1 MGRANKNR
9 EVLKGRLTMF
19 LVFFFCILISSTEYL
34 MEVTHEEINM
44 EQASHA
50 ESDSPSKNETYF
62 STAVDAVVPFISVII
77 DHAYHFIYEII
88 GLEEVTYA
96 QGTTTVKYS
105 SDFFEILLERI
116 ISTNAP

>member
-1 MGRANKNR
+1 MDSVHKNR

-19 LVFFFCILISSTEYL
+19 LVFFFCILISSSEYL
-34 MEVTHEEINM
+34 VEVAHEESNV
-44 EQASHA
+44 EQASQP

-62 STAVDAVVPFISVII
+62 SAAVDAVVPLISVVI

-96 QGTTTVKYS
+96 QGATTVKYS

>member
-1 MGRANKNR
+1 MTKGYKNR
-9 EVLKGRLTMF
+9 EVLRGRLTMF
-19 LVFFFCILISSTEYL
+19 LVFFFCILISSSEYL
-34 MEVTHEEINM
+34 VEVTHEEINI
-44 EQASHA
+44 EQS
-50 ESDSPSKNETYF
+50 SPSENDRPSESETYF
-62 STAVDAVVPFISVII
+62 SAAVDAVVPFISVII

>member
-1 MGRANKNR
+1 MGKGYKNN

-19 LVFFFCILISSTEYL
+19 LVFFFCILISSSEYL
-34 MEVTHEEINM
+34 VEVAHEEINV
-44 EQASHA
+44 EQSSPS

-62 STAVDAVVPFISVII
+62 SAAVDAVVPFISVII
-77 DHAYHFIYEII
+77 DHAYYFIYEIA
-88 GLEEVTYA
+88 GVEEVAYG
-96 QGTTTVKYS
+96 QGATTVKYS